1 MIFFFFYDRI
11 FFGGCMKF
19 YIYSLGC
26 KVNSYE
32 SNVMKDNL
40 INNGFIYSDI
50 DNADIVIINSC
61 TVTNVADNK
70 TMKLIRHVRNNYDVI
85 LVVVGCF
92 IQAKKDDLSDI
103 PGDILIGNKHKSI
116 ISNYINRYLVDH
128 NRIVDVSDIS
138 SVDFETMKL
147 NNYDHTRA
155 FIKVQDGCNNFCSYC
170 IIPFTR
176 GGVRSKASSDV
187 ISEAKA
193 LISNGHKEIV
203 LTGIH
208 TGNYGAEFDNYDFA
222 CLLSDMVKIKGLERL
237 RISSIEITEI
247 NDRVIDIIRDNDIL
261 VDHMHIPLQSGN
273 DTILKAMNR
282 KYDMKY
288 FFNKINELRSIR
300 PDISITTDVIVG
312 FPGETDELFLET
324 VENIKKIGFTKLHV
338 FPYSR
343 RRGTVADKM
352 DNQVDDC
359 IKKKRVR
366 VLLDLSKELE
376 INYMKKF
383 IGKKVTFIPEVI
395 KDGYLIG
402 HTGNYLLVKCSGDK
416 LDHESRD
423 VIISDIEYP
432 YCICK

>member
-1 MIFFFFYDRI
+1 MYN
-11 FFGGCMKF
+11 
-19 YIYSLGC
+19 LGC

-40 INNGFIYSDI
+40 INNGFIISSI
-50 DNADIVIINSC
+50 DDADIVIINSC
-61 TVTNVADNK
+61 TVTNTADNK

-92 IQAKKDDLSDI
+92 IQAKKDDLSLV
-103 PGDILIGNKHKSI
+103 PGDILLGNVNKSI
-116 ISNYINRYLVDH
+116 ISDYINRFLVDKK
-128 NRIVDVSDIS
+128 RIEDIHDVSSI
-138 SVDFETMKL
+138 DFETMRL

-155 FIKVQDGCNNFCSYC
+155 FIKIQDGCNNFCSYC
-170 IIPFTR
+170 IIPYTR
-176 GGVRSKASSDV
+176 GNVRSKRREDV
-187 ISEAKA
+187 LSEAKD
-193 LISNGHKEIV
+193 LVLNGHKEIV

-222 CLLSDMVKIKGLERL
+222 CLLSDLVKIEGLERL

-247 NDRVIDIIRDNDIL
+247 NERVIDVIKNNNIL
-261 VDHMHIPLQSGN
+261 VDHMHIPLQSGS
-273 DTILKAMNR
+273 DSILKAMNR

-288 FFNKINELRSIR
+288 FFDKIDVLRKIR

-324 VENIKKIGFTKLHV
+324 VDSIKKIGFSKLHV

-343 RRGTVADKM
+343 RSGTVGDSM
-352 DNQVDDC
+352 DNQVDEC

-366 VLLDLSKELE
+366 ILLDLSKNLEL
-376 INYMKKF
+376 NYMNKF
-383 IGKKVTFIPEVI
+383 VGKSVSFIPEVI

-402 HTGNYLLVKCSGDK
+402 HTGNYLLVKCKGDV
-416 LDHESRD
+416 LTHDDENV
-423 VIISDIEYP
+423 VISKIDYP
-432 YCICK
+432 YCVVE

>member
-1 MIFFFFYDRI
+1 
-11 FFGGCMKF
+11 MKF

-32 SNVMKDNL
+32 SNVMRDNL
-40 INNGFIYSDI
+40 INNGFIYSDV
-50 DNADIVIINSC
+50 DEADIVIINSC
-61 TVTNVADNK
+61 TVTNSADNK

-92 IQAKKDDLSDI
+92 IQSKKDDLSDV
-103 PGDILIGNKHKSI
+103 PGDILIGNKNKSRI
-116 ISNYINRYLVDH
+116 NYYINRFLIDRK
-128 NRIVDVSDIS
+128 RIIDVMDIS
-138 SVDFETMKL
+138 DTDFEMMKL

-155 FIKVQDGCNNFCSYC
+155 FIKIQDGCNNFCSYC

-176 GGVRSKASSDV
+176 GNVRSKPREEV
-187 ISEAKA
+187 LSEVRS
-193 LISNGHKEIV
+193 LINSGHKEIV

-208 TGNYGAEFDNYDFA
+208 TGNYGAEFENYDFA
-222 CLLSDMVKIKGLERL
+222 CLLNDLVKIEGLERL

-247 NDRVIDIIRDNDIL
+247 NDRVIDVIRNNKVL

-273 DTILKAMNR
+273 DIILKAMNR

-288 FFNKINELRSIR
+288 FFDKIDSLREIR

-324 VENIKKIGFTKLHV
+324 VDNIKKIGFTKLHV

-343 RRGTVADKM
+343 RRGTKADLM
-352 DNQVDDC
+352 DNQIDECV
-359 IKKKRVR
+359 KKKRVKI
-366 VLLDLSKELE
+366 LLDLSKELE
-376 INYMKKF
+376 TSYMRRF
-383 IGKKVTFIPEVI
+383 IGKTVSFIPEVY

-402 HTGNYLLVKCSGDK
+402 HTGNYLLVKYKCDNLVHDS
-416 LDHESRD
+416 
-423 VIISDIEYP
+423 IDITITDIDYP
-432 YCICK
+432 YCVE

>member
-1 MIFFFFYDRI
+1 
-11 FFGGCMKF
+11 MKF
-19 YIYSLGC
+19 YMYNLGC

-40 INNGFIYSDI
+40 INNGFILSSI
-50 DNADIVIINSC
+50 DDADIVIINSC
-61 TVTNVADNK
+61 TVTNTADNK

-92 IQAKKDDLSDI
+92 IQAKKDDLSLV
-103 PGDILIGNKHKSI
+103 PGDILLGNVNKSI
-116 ISNYINRYLVDH
+116 ISDYINRFLVDKK
-128 NRIVDVSDIS
+128 RIEDIHDVSSI
-138 SVDFETMKL
+138 DFETMRL

-155 FIKVQDGCNNFCSYC
+155 FIKIQDGCNNFCSYC
-170 IIPFTR
+170 IIPYTR
-176 GGVRSKASSDV
+176 GNVRSKRREDV
-187 ISEAKA
+187 LSEAKD
-193 LISNGHKEIV
+193 LVLNGHKEIV

-222 CLLSDMVKIKGLERL
+222 CLLSDLVKIEGLERL

-247 NDRVIDIIRDNDIL
+247 NERVIDVIKNNNIL
-261 VDHMHIPLQSGN
+261 VDHMHIPLQSGS
-273 DTILKAMNR
+273 DSILKAMNR

-288 FFNKINELRSIR
+288 FFDKIDVLRKIR

-324 VENIKKIGFTKLHV
+324 VDSIKKIGFSKLHV

-343 RRGTVADKM
+343 RSGTVGDSM
-352 DNQVDDC
+352 DNQVDEC

-366 VLLDLSKELE
+366 ILLDLSKNLEL
-376 INYMKKF
+376 NYMNKF
-383 IGKKVTFIPEVI
+383 VGKSVSFIPEVI

-402 HTGNYLLVKCSGDK
+402 HTGNYLLVKCKGDV
-416 LDHESRD
+416 LTHDDENV
-423 VIISDIEYP
+423 VISKIDYP
-432 YCICK
+432 YCVVE

>member
-1 MIFFFFYDRI
+1 
-11 FFGGCMKF
+11 MKF
-19 YIYSLGC
+19 YIYNLGC

-40 INNGFIYSDI
+40 INNGFVYSSVD
-50 DNADIVIINSC
+50 DADIIIINSC
-61 TVTNVADNK
+61 TVTNSADNK
-70 TMKLIRHVRNNYDVI
+70 TMKLIRHVRNNFDVI

-92 IQAKKDDLSDI
+92 IQAKKNDLSDV
-103 PGDILIGNKHKSI
+103 PGDILIGNKNKSMI
-116 ISNYINRYLVDH
+116 NYYINRFLIDRK
-128 NRIVDVSDIS
+128 RIIDVYDVSKVS
-138 SVDFETMKL
+138 FESMRL

-155 FIKVQDGCNNFCSYC
+155 FIKIQDGCNNFCSYC

-176 GGVRSKASSDV
+176 GDVRSKPKDDV
-187 ISEAKA
+187 LSEVKS
-193 LISNGHKEIV
+193 LVSNGHKEIV

-222 CLLSDMVKIKGLERL
+222 SLLTDLVCIDGLERL

-247 NDRVIDIIRDNDIL
+247 NDRIMDIIKNNDVL
-261 VDHMHIPLQSGN
+261 VDHMHIPLQAGS
-273 DTILKAMNR
+273 DTILKSMNR

-288 FFNKINELRSIR
+288 FFDKIDSLRRIR

-343 RRGTVADKM
+343 RNGTKADLM
-352 DNQVDDC
+352 DNQIDEC

-366 VLLDLSKELE
+366 VLLDLSQELE
-376 INYMKKF
+376 ISYMNKF
-383 IGKKVTFIPEVI
+383 VGKTVSFIPEVL

-402 HTGNYLLVKCSGDK
+402 HTGNYLLIKCKGDN
-416 LDHESRD
+416 LSHESCD
-423 VIISDIEYP
+423 VKITGVDYP
-432 YCICK
+432 YCIAEK

>member
-1 MIFFFFYDRI
+1 
-11 FFGGCMKF
+11 MKF
-19 YIYSLGC
+19 YIYNLGC

-40 INNGFIYSDI
+40 INNGFVYSDVE
-50 DNADIVIINSC
+50 DADIVIINSC

-85 LVVVGCF
+85 LAVVGCF

-103 PGDILIGNKHKSI
+103 PGDILIGNKHKSV
-116 ISNYINRYLVDH
+116 ISNYINRYLIDH
-128 NRIVDVSDIS
+128 NRIVDVTDIS
-138 SVDFETMKL
+138 MTDFETMRL

-155 FIKVQDGCNNFCSYC
+155 FIKIQDGCNNYCSFC

-176 GGVRSKASSDV
+176 GGVRSKSRDD
-187 ISEAKA
+187 IMEEAKS

-222 CLLSDMVKIKGLERL
+222 CLLSDMVKIDGLERL

-247 NDRVIDIIRDNDIL
+247 NDRVMNIIRDNDIL
-261 VDHMHIPLQSGN
+261 VDHMHIPLQSGS
-273 DTILKAMNR
+273 DTILKSMNR
-282 KYDMKY
+282 KYDVNY
-288 FFNKINELRSIR
+288 FINKINSLRTIR
-300 PDISITTDVIVG
+300 PDMSITTDVIVG
-312 FPGETDELFLET
+312 FPGETDDLFLET
-324 VENIKKIGFTKLHV
+324 VDTIKKIGFTKLHV

-343 RRGTVADKM
+343 RKGTVADKM
-352 DNQVDDC
+352 DNQIDECV
-359 IKKKRVR
+359 KKKRVR
-366 VLLDLSKELE
+366 VLLDLSRELE
-376 INYMKKF
+376 IDYMNKF
-383 IGKKVTFIPEVI
+383 VGKEVTFIPEVI

-402 HTGNYLLVKCSGDK
+402 HTGNYLLVKCKGDK
-416 LDHESRD
+416 LDHESHD
-423 VIISDIEYP
+423 VVISEIDYP